1 MPTIW
6 GVQISFKSVAEP
18 HASMRRVILP
28 LTLLSLLAFA
38 SPAPAAQ
45 ISFSG
50 STVTYTAGPGESNRA
65 LASVSPYDTAC
76 APLAAPCFKMSD
88 GGAYI
93 TAASGGCVV
102 TLHDTIAGDEAA
114 CPVPSA
120 LVVNLGDRDDSYWDW
135 DGPSTIDAG
144 AGNDNPI
151 YGEGGNDVIHGGI
164 GSDNLYGNEGDD
176 TLDGGPGDDYLEGVP
191 CGYCQDEA
199 ITHGRDTYIGGGGND
214 SVTYEGR
221 SENLSLSVDG
231 VANDGAAGEGD
242 NIGADIGTVIGGH
255 GSDVMTG
262 NDRRNVFGGGEGDDV
277 LTGGGSDDQLHGGP
291 GNDRVFGEDGQDIVA
306 GGDGDDYI
314 VGGPG
319 VDRYYGE
326 DVEACIPSSC
336 ASGQDRIEARDG
348 NREMINCGPGTD
360 SAQVDPNEVIYDSVD
375 LSDQCESVDGLA
387 PAPGGGGSAFS
398 VTSVRVSGG
407 RILVK
412 LLAPGAGTA
421 SVRAAAGRLKVGS
434 ASRKVSGPGAVTL
447 RVKPSRAAARRK
459 RLKVALK
466 IAFNSQTIKR
476 TVTLRHG

>member
-1 MPTIW
+1 
-6 GVQISFKSVAEP
+6 
-18 HASMRRVILP
+18 MRRVLP
-28 LTLLSLLAFA
+28 ITLLSLLLLA
-38 SPAPAAQ
+38 SPAAAAD

-50 STVTYTAGPGESNRA
+50 STVTYTAAPGESNRA

-76 APLAAPCFKMSD
+76 APLAAPCFTMSD
-88 GGAYI
+88 SGAYI
-93 TAASGGCVV
+93 TSASGGCAV
-102 TLHDTIAGDEAA
+102 TRHDTIAGDDAA
-114 CPVPSA
+114 CPVPASV
-120 LVVNLGDRDDSYWDW
+120 VVNLGDRDDAYWDW

-144 AGNDNPI
+144 PGGDNPI
-151 YGEGGNDVIHGGI
+151 YGEGGNDVIHGGV

-191 CGYCQDEA
+191 CGYCQDEE

-221 SENLSLSVDG
+221 SENLSLSLDG

-255 GSDVMTG
+255 GSDTMTG

-291 GNDRVFGEDGQDIVA
+291 GNDRVFGEDGQDVVA

-319 VDRYYGE
+319 VDRFWGE
-326 DVEACIPSSC
+326 DVDACIPSSC

-348 NREMINCGPGTD
+348 NQEMIDCGPGTD
-360 SAQVDPNEVIYDSVD
+360 SAVVDANEVIRNDLD
-375 LSDQCESVDGLA
+375 LSNQCESVDGLA
-387 PAPGGGGSAFS
+387 GASTSGAAAFS
-398 VTSVRVSGG
+398 VTSAKVSGG
-407 RILVK
+407 RIVIK
-412 LLAPGAGTA
+412 LSAPAAGVA
-421 SVRAAAGRLKVGS
+421 SVKATAGRLKVGS

-447 RVKPSRAAARRK
+447 RIKPSRAAARHK
-459 RLKVALK
+459 RLKVTLK
-466 IAFNSQTIKR
+466 IAFNSQTVRRTIK
-476 TVTLRHG
+476 LRRG